1 MYIMTV
7 LHKQL
12 VLACKA
18 SPYGLGTVLS
28 HIMQDGEELP
38 VAYAFQILT
47 AAEKN
52 YNQLEK
58 EA

>member
-1 MYIMTV
+1 MTV